1 MCVCV
6 CVCVCV
12 LEGQCEWR
20 ERLFTL
26 TSFLSK
32 APGHRGVDLLDLLVP
47 LALAPEPGGVRMPCG
62 PGRQQRPPRRAWVPR
77 NRGPPCLPSRLLPG
91 GERLGHPGPEA
102 EEQDFAWPTLD
113 SRWGKL
119 GVDPVTPED
128 EVLEGWSGL
137 RAGYP

>member
-1 MCVCV
+1 M
-6 CVCVCV
+6 
-12 LEGQCEWR
+12 
-20 ERLFTL
+20 
-26 TSFLSK
+26 
-32 APGHRGVDLLDLLVP
+32 
-47 LALAPEPGGVRMPCG
+47 G
-62 PGRQQRPPRRAWVPR
+62 PGANSGPPRRAWVPR
-77 NRGPPCLPSRLLPG
+77 NRGPPCLPSRLLPS

-137 RAGYP
+137 RAGYPQPVSGPDVGAVGYRGARARTLLGEPIANPRPTHLS